1 MLYGMMAVL
10 GVYIIY
16 KGGVLLWRSQAVQ
29 TSLDTGKIQQKIE
42 NIAARTWMPGY
53 TAAVEGEDQ
62 KSRIGD
68 WFREAAPVYS
78 YLNEM
83 QRAVGTDE
91 TSLQEARAE
100 NHTENCT
107 AQNRGDQNCTENR
120 ADQNRADQNES
131 ASFSYENEG
140 DRGERDGSGGKN
152 ENSTKEDG
160 ADGQEAKDTEENTDK
175 PEHGNEEFDNTDT
188 ERNGINAVLNG
199 TDEEFNNTDADRS
212 STDTGLSAA
221 DAGLNSTETEAD
233 NIDSESEN
241 NIAGSKDAA
250 QEAMGRAVSMEKL
263 AQLADFDYLL
273 NEYFTVDGGTIAT
286 EELLNAETFLS
297 EDLRIVKNGEVP
309 QILIYHT
316 HSQEAFADSVEG
328 DPQTTIVGMGEVL
341 AEELRGM
348 GYQVIHDTGE
358 YDLAGGVLDRSAAYD
373 YAGAAVADL
382 LEKYPTIQVVIDL
395 HRDGVEG
402 QKFVTEID
410 GKKCSMIMF
419 FNGISR
425 NKQDEMLTYLPNPY
439 IKENLAF
446 SFQMQWKAR
455 EQYPGF
461 TRNIYLKAER
471 FNLHFRPRSLLIEA
485 GTQLNTVEEER
496 NAMKPLA
503 DLLNQVLDP
512 SAGSSEN

>member
-1 MLYGMMAVL
+1 MQKVLYGMMAVL

-42 NIAARTWMPGY
+42 NTAARTWMPGY

-83 QRAVGTDE
+83 QRAVGPDE

-100 NHTENCT
+100 NPTENCT
-107 AQNRGDQNCTENR
+107 AQNRADQNRAYQNCTENR
-120 ADQNRADQNES
+120 ADQNES
-131 ASFSYENEG
+131 ASFPYENEG

-188 ERNGINAVLNG
+188 ERNGI
-199 TDEEFNNTDADRS
+199 
-212 STDTGLSAA
+212 

-250 QEAMGRAVSMEKL
+250 QEAMGHAVSVEKL

-425 NKQDEMLTYLPNPY
+425 NEQDEMLTYLPNPY